1 MHVKYLMI
9 TIAAATV
16 TACGG
21 GGDSGSLS
29 SLVSQPTT
37 PTPAP
42 TPTPTPTPSQVPQ
55 SAAEGIWI
63 GTTNTNRTVN
73 GVVLN
78 DGSYYLFYSPAGQP
92 GQIGGVIQGSGTAKG
107 GSYASGDG
115 RDFNLAANTLT
126 ALSLSSSYQEQKT
139 LAGMVTYVAAGG
151 PTETLTT
158 VYSSMYEAKPAL
170 SALAGQYSVQ
180 IGVLGTVGT
189 ATLAVGSDGSLV
201 GSSASISTSTSNS
214 CGISGTLAP
223 RDRGNAYDATIVFDA
238 NCAYPTQTTKGA
250 AYFDASSKR
259 LYVVTVNNERTRA
272 AAIVGT
278 RP

>member
-16 TACGG
+16 TACGAG
-21 GGDSGSLS
+21 RFRLPVIPGLATDDPDPGSHADAHTDTEPGTTECGRGSGSARPIPTVPSTAWYSTMAATIS
-29 SLVSQPTT
+29 SIRQPG
-37 PTPAP
+37 
-42 TPTPTPTPSQVPQ
+42 SRGR
-55 SAAEGIWI
+55 SAASSRQRHGQGRQLCFRRWP
-63 GTTNTNRTVN
+63 R
-73 GVVLN
+73 L
-78 DGSYYLFYSPAGQP
+78 QP
-92 GQIGGVIQGSGTAKG
+92 GGEHLDRTQPVEQLPGAEDARRHGHLRRGGRPHGDADNGLQFHVRGEAGTL
-107 GSYASGDG
+107 
-115 RDFNLAANTLT
+115 R
-126 ALSLSSSYQEQKT
+126 
-139 LAGMVTYVAAGG
+139 
-151 PTETLTT
+151 
-158 VYSSMYEAKPAL
+158 
-170 SALAGQYSVQ
+170 LAGQYSVQ